1 MVMGKIVIEI
11 SGDNIPDADD
21 VAFNVYQMLE
31 KDGYD
36 VTVVGT
42 VIDYDNM

>member
-1 MVMGKIVIEI
+1 MIMAKIVIEI

-42 VIDYDNM
+42 VIDYDNL

>member
-1 MVMGKIVIEI
+1 MVMGKIVTEI
-11 SGDNIPDADD
+11 SGDNIPDPDD
-21 VAFNVYQMLE
+21 LAFNVYQMLE

-42 VIDYDNM
+42 VIDYDNL

>member
-1 MVMGKIVIEI
+1 MGKIVIEV
-11 SGDNIPDADD
+11 SGDIIPDADD
-21 VAFNVYQMLE
+21 LAFNVYQMLE

-42 VIDYDNM
+42 VIDYDNL